1 MTGRFSVLVAALATI
16 AFLPDTR
23 TAIAAQPEPA
33 GPQAAAQQAIR
44 TLSDEF
50 VAAFNQGDARAVAAQ
65 WALEGEY
72 VDEAGQRFV
81 GREAIQKEYADFFA
95 AHPGET
101 IRITID
107 SLRLIGDTVAIEDGR
122 SSLTPPPAGA
132 PAGCRY
138 SAVYVKVEGQW
149 LLASV
154 RDTRLVSPSTY
165 NHLRDFEWMI
175 GSWASI
181 EQGTWDVGNIVN
193 INVQWGP
200 NKSSIEL
207 TYKINGGGGD
217 ETATGRQIIAWDPET
232 RRVQSWA
239 FASDGSRSIGIWTQR
254 DGGWTV
260 ASAGILP
267 DGTKTS
273 SVSSF
278 TRTGEGEPAMIWQS
292 SERTSGETALP
303 DTDEVI
309 LQRVTA
315 AQ

>member
-132 PAGCRY
+132 RQAAVIARSMSRLRASGCWPRC
-138 SAVYVKVEGQW
+138 A
-149 LLASV
+149 
-154 RDTRLVSPSTY
+154 TRALCP
-165 NHLRDFEWMI
+165 LRRTTTCAT
-175 GSWASI
+175 S
-181 EQGTWDVGNIVN
+181 
-193 INVQWGP
+193 
-200 NKSSIEL
+200 
-207 TYKINGGGGD
+207 NG
-217 ETATGRQIIAWDPET
+217 
-232 RRVQSWA
+232 
-239 FASDGSRSIGIWTQR
+239 
-254 DGGWTV
+254 
-260 ASAGILP
+260 
-267 DGTKTS
+267 
-273 SVSSF
+273 
-278 TRTGEGEPAMIWQS
+278 
-292 SERTSGETALP
+292 
-303 DTDEVI
+303 
-309 LQRVTA
+309 
-315 AQ
+315 